1 MIARIHGR
9 VGGPPAEEEE
19 VEMAEVDPRL
29 RATTVVAV
37 IRDGAVAMASDGQ
50 VTVGEAV
57 MKQGASKVRRSRH
70 ANALIGFAGGA
81 ADAMA
86 LTERLEAQLEAHPG
100 NLRRASVELAKDWR
114 TDRALRRLE
123 AMLVVADPAH
133 VLVVSG
139 NGDVIEPDDGLAAI
153 GSGGGYAL
161 AAARALLRRTELR
174 AAEIARESLE
184 VAAQICIYTNDQISL
199 VELP

>member
-1 MIARIHGR
+1 
-9 VGGPPAEEEE
+9 
-19 VEMAEVDPRL
+19 MADAGQRL

-37 IRDGAVAMASDGQ
+37 IHDGSVAMASDGQ

-57 MKQGASKVRRSRH
+57 VKQGAAKVRRSSH
-70 ANALIGFAGGA
+70 GGALIGFAGGA

-86 LTERLEAQLEAHPG
+86 LTERLEAQLEAHPA
-100 NLRRASVELAKDWR
+100 NLRRAAVELARDWR

-123 AMLVVADPAH
+123 AMLVVADPEH
-133 VLVVSG
+133 ILVVSG

-161 AAARALLRRTELR
+161 AAARALRRHTQLP
-174 AAEIARESLE
+174 AAEIAREALE
-184 VAAQICIYTNDQISL
+184 VAAEICIYTNAQITL
-199 VELP
+199 MELP

>member
-1 MIARIHGR
+1 
-9 VGGPPAEEEE
+9 
-19 VEMAEVDPRL
+19 MAEAMERL
-29 RATTVVAV
+29 RATTVVVV

-50 VTVGEAV
+50 VTVGEAI
-57 MKQGASKVRRSRH
+57 MKQGASKVRASSDG
-70 ANALIGFAGGA
+70 AALIGFAGGA

-100 NLRRASVELAKDWR
+100 NVRRAAVELAKDWR

-123 AMLVVADPAH
+123 AMLVVADREH
-133 VLVVSG
+133 ILVVSG

-161 AAARALLRRTELR
+161 SAARALRRRTELT

-184 VAAQICIYTNDQISL
+184 VAAEICVYTNSHITL
-199 VELP
+199 VELT

>member
-1 MIARIHGR
+1 
-9 VGGPPAEEEE
+9 
-19 VEMAEVDPRL
+19 MAESTGRL
-29 RATTVVAV
+29 RATTVMAV

-50 VTVGEAV
+50 VTVGEAI
-57 MKQGASKVRRSRH
+57 MKQGAAKVRRSAH
-70 ANALIGFAGGA
+70 GDALIGFAGGA

-100 NLRRASVELAKDWR
+100 NLRRAAVELAKDWR

-123 AMLVVADPAH
+123 AMLLVADTKH
-133 VLVVSG
+133 ILVVSG
-139 NGDVIEPDDGLAAI
+139 NGDVIEPDDGLAAV

-161 AAARALLRRTELR
+161 AAARALRRRTELQ
-174 AAEIARESLE
+174 AAEIAREALE
-184 VAAQICIYTNDQISL
+184 VAAEICIYTNAHITL